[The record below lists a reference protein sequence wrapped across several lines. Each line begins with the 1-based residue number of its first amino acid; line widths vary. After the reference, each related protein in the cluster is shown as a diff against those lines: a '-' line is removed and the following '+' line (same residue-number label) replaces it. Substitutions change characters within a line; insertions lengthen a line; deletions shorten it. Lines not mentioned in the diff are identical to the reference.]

1 MQGES
6 VCWARSSTSSN
17 AVAAAQGWG
26 IRRQHTSHGGGRQEQ
41 ADRITDWASSQP
53 SGPCASGPCTHRQP
67 AWPRPIH
74 TAPPTCV
81 GAVGRRDAAPQPVAH
96 STKGRP
102 ERRRHALS
110 SAQLPLHGHAH
121 WGHQAWRR
129 PRCHSFAGW
138 LLLLLLAAQPPC
150 CWPAAWGA
158 ATSTA
163 AAAADSPPLAA
174 ACVAGLA
181 AAATLAAA

>member
-1 MQGES
+1 MRECAGRG
-6 VCWARSSTSSN
+6 AAPAAMRSQRHKAGGFGASTQ
-17 AVAAAQGWG
+17 AMAAAGRSKQSESQTGHA
-26 IRRQHTSHGGGRQEQ
+26 HT
-41 ADRITDWASSQP
+41 DSQP
-53 SGPCASGPCTHRQP
+53 GPAPPTLAPPSL
-67 AWPRPIH
+67 
-74 TAPPTCV
+74 APPTCV
-81 GAVGRRDAAPQPVAH
+81 GAVGGRDAAPQPVAH

-110 SAQLPLHGHAH
+110 SAQLPFHGHAH

-163 AAAADSPPLAA
+163 AAAGDSPPLAV